1 MTSTE
6 KLGVTGFFFFLY
18 ILFCQYEKKRR
29 GLISYCAGIAN
40 ISIVCLKILLNLY
53 KKERKFIIVF
63 LLKLV
68 LFLKSSIL

>member
-1 MTSTE
+1 M
-6 KLGVTGFFFFLY
+6 
-18 ILFCQYEKKRR
+18 KKRR

-40 ISIVCLKILLNLY
+40 ISTVCLKILLNLY